1 MEGSPVA
8 KEGQDTSRE
17 RGERLSLDVFFILAQ
32 FSWKKATLVPALFYN
47 TLAPFEIPFPFPF
60 PLEFSFND

>member
-47 TLAPFEIPFPFPF
+47 TLSAC
-60 PLEFSFND
+60 